1 MRWGKSGAKIEKNGM
16 NKLTTKELEALT
28 ATDDGRVLRE
38 TGGLTGKVRAG
49 VRGITVLFRYEFKL
63 DGQKRDYRLGSW
75 PKKSLANIRAER
87 DRIRVVVADGI
98 DPNAAKKAE
107 RIKAQRAIEETI
119 RQAEQERIEN
129 QTVKDLFDFWI
140 ADGVARM
147 DGNAELKRLFGK
159 DVLPIIGKKPL
170 CNLTDKDVLAMLRR
184 VLKRGVTRQA
194 VIIYKDVS
202 QMLTWGEKRQPWRG
216 LLVDGNPCDLVDMNK
231 LLPADYE
238 TERDRVLSAA
248 EIRELRS
255 IFAGMDEAYAN
266 ADNRRSAPRP
276 VDQKTRIALW
286 LCLSTL
292 CRIGELLLT
301 RWEHVSFDSGVWFI
315 PAANTK
321 GHRGKKQDQH
331 IFLSDFARRQFRA
344 LHDLTK
350 DSAWCFPA
358 KNQKGEATHV
368 CLKSISKQVGD
379 RQIMFKNRAKPL
391 KGRAFDNSLVLAGGT
406 NGEWT
411 PHDLRR
417 TGASMMQGLGVSLDV
432 IDRCQNHLLAGR
444 VRRVYLRYD
453 YEVEKTEA
461 WRKLGNRLEAI
472 LAGGADMY

>member
-1 MRWGKSGAKIEKNGM
+1 MSKI
-16 NKLTTKELEALT
+16 TVKELEALS
-28 ATDDGRVLRE
+28 ADDDGKILRE
-38 TGGLTGKVRAG
+38 EGGIVGRVRVGA
-49 VRGITVLFRYEFKL
+49 RGITVWFRYDAKL
-63 DGQKRDYRLGSW
+63 NGKKRDYSLGTW
-75 PKKSLANIRAER
+75 PKKPLADIRAER

-107 RIKAQRAIEETI
+107 RIQKQQAIEETI

-129 QTVKDLFDFWI
+129 QTVKDLFDTWL

-159 DVLPIIGKKPL
+159 DVLPVIGKKPL
-170 CNLTDKDVLAMLRR
+170 RELTDKDVLTMLRR

-194 VIIYKDVS
+194 VIVYKDVS
-202 QMLTWGEKRQPWRG
+202 QMLAWGEKRQPWRG
-216 LLVDGNPCDLVDMNK
+216 LMADGNPCDLVDMDK

-238 TERDRVLSAA
+238 TERDRVLSPA
-248 EIRELRS
+248 EIRELHN
-255 IFAGMDEAYAN
+255 IFARMDEAYAN
-266 ADNRRSAPRP
+266 ADDRRSAPRP

-286 LCLSTL
+286 LCLSTM

-301 RWEHVSFDSGVWFI
+301 RWEHVDFDSGVWFI

-331 IFLSDFARRQFRA
+331 VFLSDFARRQFQA
-344 LHDLTK
+344 LHDLTGN
-350 DSAWCFPA
+350 SPWCFPA
-358 KNQKGEATHV
+358 KNRTGEETHV

-379 RQIMFKNRAKPL
+379 RQVRFKNRSKPL
-391 KGRAFDNSLVLAGGT
+391 KGRAFDNSLVLADGA

-453 YEVEKTEA
+453 YEAEKTEA
-461 WRKLGNRLEAI
+461 WRKLGERLDAI
-472 LAGGADMY
+472 LAGGAEIIEIRATAQ

>member
-1 MRWGKSGAKIEKNGM
+1 MARLTVRALDAAKPKDRPY
-16 NKLTTKELEALT
+16 KLTVDTGLYVRI
-28 ATDDGRVLRE
+28 ATNGEKRWLIKYVIGGKQRE
-38 TGGLTGKVRAG
+38 MRLPAPYGN
-49 VRGITVLFRYEFKL
+49 
-63 DGQKRDYRLGSW
+63 GQGYT
-75 PKKSLANIRAER
+75 SLAEAVAENA
-87 DRIRVVVADGI
+87 RIQSLAREGI
-98 DPNAAKKAE
+98 DVQVQKAQEHQKAE
-107 RIKAQRAIEETI
+107 RL
-119 RQAEQERIEN
+119 RQAEEQRN
-129 QTVKDLFDFWI
+129 LTVKDLFDTWI

-159 DVLPIIGKKPL
+159 DVLPAIGKKPL
-170 CNLTDKDVLAMLRR
+170 RELTDRDVLAMLRR
-184 VLKRGVTRQA
+184 ALKRGVTRQV

-202 QMLTWGEKRQPWRG
+202 QMLAWGEKRQPWRG
-216 LLVDGNPCDLVDMNK
+216 LLVDGNPCDLVDVNK

-238 TERDRVLSAA
+238 TERDRILSPA
-248 EIRELRS
+248 EIRELHG

-266 ADNRRSAPRP
+266 ADDRRSATRP

-301 RWEHVSFDSGVWFI
+301 RWEHVDFDSGVWFI

-331 IFLSDFARRQFRA
+331 VFLSDFARRQFEA
-344 LHDLTK
+344 LRDLTG
-350 DSAWCFPA
+350 DGPWCFPA
-358 KNQKGEATHV
+358 KNRTGEETHV

-379 RQIMFKNRAKPL
+379 RQIQFKNRSKPL
-391 KGRAFDNSLVLAGGT
+391 KGRAFDNSLVLAGGA

-417 TGASMMQGLGVSLDV
+417 TGATMMQGLGVSLDV

-453 YEVEKTEA
+453 YEAEKTAA
-461 WRKLGNRLEAI
+461 WKKLGDRLDAI
-472 LAGGADMY
+472 LAGGADVIDMRRVG